1 MTDNQQAQLFEAP
14 PASLRSLG
22 PQLLSRVFNTPLLI
36 EPDKLQAIMWALS
49 QQRSGIEVDR
59 PLDEAVMQP
68 ACAVG
73 RWENRDRE
81 RGSGMII
88 DGGVGIIPI
97 TGTLVNRGAWIGTYS
112 GMQSYEGIAQQLR
125 MAADDTR
132 VKQILLELN
141 SYGGEAAGVA
151 DLAEEIRELSA
162 TKPVTALVADAA
174 ASAAYWIA
182 SAADRV
188 FVTESAIAGSIGVVL
203 THQDV
208 TGMVQKMGVKITQ
221 IHAGADK
228 LLGSPFK
235 PLSSDDRAK
244 MQAAVDEIYGQFVGR
259 VAKYRAG
266 AEGEKPKITEK
277 AIRATEAR
285 VYRGARAVTE
295 GLADGVTTGRALL
308 AELQSLAKRGGSRT
322 PKGAVNMSQ
331 TKSQGGAEAS
341 ATYTQEELDQAKAD
355 VRAEERAKSATAIAE
370 ASKTS
375 ATAERTRIETIMTH
389 AEAAGREKSA
399 AHLAFK
405 TDQSPESATALLAT
419 MPKQAS
425 TGSLADL
432 MRAASPAIPGQ
443 DGDGTK
449 RDAGA
454 PVINPTS
461 IFDARRQASA
471 K

>member
-1 MTDNQQAQLFEAP
+1 
-14 PASLRSLG
+14 
-22 PQLLSRVFNTPLLI
+22 
-36 EPDKLQAIMWALS
+36 
-49 QQRSGIEVDR
+49 
-59 PLDEAVMQP
+59 
-68 ACAVG
+68 
-73 RWENRDRE
+73 
-81 RGSGMII
+81 
-88 DGGVGIIPI
+88 
-97 TGTLVNRGAWIGTYS
+97 
-112 GMQSYEGIAQQLR
+112 
-125 MAADDTR
+125 
-132 VKQILLELN
+132 
-141 SYGGEAAGVA
+141 
-151 DLAEEIRELSA
+151 
-162 TKPVTALVADAA
+162 
-174 ASAAYWIA
+174 
-182 SAADRV
+182 
-188 FVTESAIAGSIGVVL
+188 
-203 THQDV
+203 
-208 TGMVQKMGVKITQ
+208 
-221 IHAGADK
+221 
-228 LLGSPFK
+228 
-235 PLSSDDRAK
+235 
-244 MQAAVDEIYGQFVGR
+244 
-259 VAKYRAG
+259 
-266 AEGEKPKITEK
+266 
-277 AIRATEAR
+277 
-285 VYRGARAVTE
+285 
-295 GLADGVTTGRALL
+295 
-308 AELQSLAKRGGSRT
+308 
-322 PKGAVNMSQ
+322 MSQ